1 MLFPTVDFA
10 IFFVLVF
17 VGHWLLNHQSHAWK
31 WFMIGASY
39 VFYAWWNWRFVFL
52 LVGVSFL
59 AQTGA
64 TAVARTRSPRAR
76 LVVNG
81 IAVAALLLPLAFFK
95 YYGFLAVNA
104 TNALA
109 SLGIESSIPLIQV
122 VLPVGISFFTFMAI
136 AYVVDIYRR
145 DFELASWTDAFLYL
159 SFFPHLVAGPIVR
172 PNELIPQL
180 RERRDERHVDVAG
193 AAWLILGG
201 LFKKVVVSSYLAAQ
215 IVDPVFGDPAQRSA
229 PDAFFGILGYAIVIY
244 ADFSG
249 YTDIAIGVAKL
260 LGFQFPRNFDRP
272 YAALSIQDFWRR
284 WHMTLSRWLRDYLY
298 IPLGGNRRGAR
309 RTDVNIMM
317 TMILGG
323 LWHGAAW
330 TFVFWGAYHGGLLT
344 THRWQARHGL
354 AATKTTE
361 TKAEETKAEETKAEE
376 TKAEETKAEE
386 TKDGWLD
393 ILRQRAATF
402 ALVCVGWVFFR
413 ADSMETAFSLLRR
426 LITGWWTP
434 SESLTPL
441 VVFTIAGMLALQFW
455 PRGFGLWLQ
464 SGLSRLKPA
473 PLGIVLALAMLVIV
487 ILGPSGV
494 APFIYFRF

>member
-17 VGHWLLNHQSHAWK
+17 VGHWLLNHQSRAWK

-52 LVGVSFL
+52 LVGVSLL

-64 TAVARTRSPRAR
+64 IAVARTRSPRAR

-81 IAVAALLLPLAFFK
+81 IAVTGLLLPLAFFK
-95 YYGFLAVNA
+95 YYGFLAVNV
-104 TNALA
+104 TNVLS
-109 SLGIESSIPLIQV
+109 SLGLESSIPLIQV

-136 AYVVDIYRR
+136 AYVVDVYRG
-145 DFELASWTDAFLYL
+145 DFEVASWTDAFLYL

-229 PDAFFGILGYAIVIY
+229 PDALFGILGYAIVIY

-249 YTDIAIGVAKL
+249 YTDMAIGVAKL

-272 YAALSIQDFWRR
+272 YAARSIQDFWRR

-298 IPLGGNRRGAR
+298 IPLGGNRRGER
-309 RTDVNIMM
+309 RTYVNVMI

-330 TFVFWGAYHGGLLT
+330 TFVFWGAFHGGLLAA
-344 THRWQARHGL
+344 HQWRARH
-354 AATKTTE
+354 AEAD
-361 TKAEETKAEETKAEE
+361 TKATESGERR
-376 TKAEETKAEE
+376 
-386 TKDGWLD
+386 LD
-393 ILRQRAATF
+393 FMRQRAATF

-413 ADSMETAFSLLRR
+413 ADSMETAFSLLGR

-441 VVFTIAGMLALQFW
+441 VVFTIAGMLAMQFW

-473 PLGIVLALAMLVIV
+473 PLGIVFALALLVIV

-494 APFIYFRF
+494 APFIYFQF

>member
-17 VGHWLLNHQSHAWK
+17 VGHWLLNHRSETWK

-52 LVGVSFL
+52 LLGVSLL
-59 AQTGA
+59 AQMGA
-64 TAVARTRSPRAR
+64 IAVARTRSPRAR

-81 IAVAALLLPLAFFK
+81 IAVTLLLLPLAFFK
-95 YYGFLAVNA
+95 YYGFLAVNV

-109 SLGIESSIPLIQV
+109 SLGAESSIPLIQV

-136 AYVVDIYRR
+136 AYVVDVYRG
-145 DFELASWTDAFLYL
+145 DFEVANWTDTFLYL

-180 RERRDERHVDVAG
+180 RERRDERHIDVAG

-229 PDAFFGILGYAIVIY
+229 PDALFGILGYAIVIY

-272 YAALSIQDFWRR
+272 YAARSIQDFWRR

-298 IPLGGNRRGAR
+298 IPLGGNRRGER
-309 RTDVNIMM
+309 RTHVNILI

-330 TFVFWGAYHGGLLT
+330 TFVFWGAYHGGLLAA
-344 THRWQARHGL
+344 HRWRARHGE
-354 AATKTTE
+354 AE
-361 TKAEETKAEETKAEE
+361 TKATASTATESRATESRE
-376 TKAEETKAEE
+376 
-386 TKDGWLD
+386 GRLD
-393 ILRQRAATF
+393 VIRQRAATF
-402 ALVCVGWVFFR
+402 ALICVGWVFFR

-455 PRGFGLWLQ
+455 PRDFGLSLQ

-473 PLGIVLALAMLVIV
+473 PLGIVFALALLVIV

-494 APFIYFRF
+494 APFIYFQF

>member
-17 VGHWLLNHQSHAWK
+17 VGHWLLNHQSRAWK

-64 TAVARTRSPRAR
+64 IAVARTRSPRAR

-81 IAVAALLLPLAFFK
+81 IAVTALLLPLAFFK
-95 YYGFLAVNA
+95 YYGFLAVNV
-104 TNALA
+104 TNVLS
-109 SLGIESSIPLIQV
+109 SLGLESSIPLIQV

-136 AYVVDIYRR
+136 AYVVDVYRD
-145 DFELASWTDAFLYL
+145 DFEVASWTDAFLYL

-229 PDAFFGILGYAIVIY
+229 PDALFGILGYAIVIY

-272 YAALSIQDFWRR
+272 YAARSIQDFWRR

-298 IPLGGNRRGAR
+298 IPLGGNRRGER
-309 RTDVNIMM
+309 RTYVNIMI

-330 TFVFWGAYHGGLLT
+330 TFVFWGAYHGGLLAA
-344 THRWQARHGL
+344 HQWRARH
-354 AATKTTE
+354 AVAD
-361 TKAEETKAEETKAEE
+361 TKATASTATESRE
-376 TKAEETKAEE
+376 
-386 TKDGWLD
+386 GRLD
-393 ILRQRAATF
+393 FMRQRATTF

-441 VVFTIAGMLALQFW
+441 VVFTIACMLALQFW
-455 PRGFGLWLQ
+455 PRDFGLWLQ

-473 PLGIVLALAMLVIV
+473 PLGIVFALALLVIV

-494 APFIYFRF
+494 APFIYFQF

>member
-17 VGHWLLNHQSHAWK
+17 VGHWLLNHLAQPWK
-31 WFMIGASY
+31 LFMIAASY
-39 VFYAWWNWRFVFL
+39 VFYAWWDWRFVFL
-52 LVGVSFL
+52 LVGVSVL
-59 AQTGA
+59 AQLGA
-64 TAVARTRSPRAR
+64 IAVSKTRSPRAR

-81 IAVAALLLPLAFFK
+81 IAVTLLLLPLAFFK
-95 YYGFLAVNA
+95 YYGFFAVNV
-104 TNALA
+104 TNTLT
-109 SLGIESSIPLIQV
+109 SLGMEPSIPLIQI

-136 AYVVDIYRR
+136 AYVIDVSRG
-145 DFELASWTDAFLYL
+145 DFEVVGWTDTFLYL

-172 PNELIPQL
+172 PAELIPQL

-215 IVDPVFGDPAQRSA
+215 IVDPVFGDPFARSA
-229 PDAFFGILGYAIVIY
+229 PDALFAIVGYAIVIY

-249 YTDIAIGVAKL
+249 YTDIAIGIAKL

-272 YAALSIQDFWRR
+272 YAARSIQDFWRR

-298 IPLGGNRRGAR
+298 IPLGGNRKGAR
-309 RTDVNIMM
+309 RTLINVGV

-330 TFVFWGAYHGGLLT
+330 TFVFWGAFHGGLLAL
-344 THRWQARHGL
+344 HQWR
-354 AATKTTE
+354 
-361 TKAEETKAEETKAEE
+361 
-376 TKAEETKAEE
+376 
-386 TKDGWLD
+386 
-393 ILRQRAATF
+393 RQRAPQTDEPQEERRLDAWRRYAGTF

-413 ADSMETAFSLLRR
+413 ADSLDTAFALLRR
-426 LITGWWTP
+426 LFSGWSTP
-434 SESLTPL
+434 TEFVNP
-441 VVFTIAGMLALQFW
+441 VVVLAIVGTLSLQFW
-455 PRGFGLWLQ
+455 PRGMGLWLQ

-473 PLGIVLALAMLVIV
+473 PLGVVFALALLVIV
-487 ILGPSGV
+487 ILGPPGV
-494 APFIYFRF
+494 APFIYFQF

>member
-17 VGHWLLNHQSHAWK
+17 TAHWLLNHLLQPWK

-39 VFYAWWNWRFVFL
+39 LFYAWWDWRFVLL
-52 LVGVSFL
+52 LVGISSL
-59 AQTGA
+59 AQLGA
-64 TAVARTRSPRAR
+64 IAVARTNPPRAR

-81 IAVAALLLPLAFFK
+81 ITVALLLLPLAFFK
-95 YYGFLAVNA
+95 YYGFFAVNV
-104 TNALA
+104 TNTLA
-109 SLGIESSIPLIQV
+109 SVGIESSIPLIQV

-136 AYVVDIYRR
+136 AYVVDVYRG
-145 DFELASWTDAFLYL
+145 DFEVATWTDTFLYL

-172 PNELIPQL
+172 PHELIPQL

-201 LFKKVVVSSYLAAQ
+201 LFKKVVISSYLAAQ
-215 IVDPVFGDPAQRSA
+215 IVDPVFGDPSPRSA
-229 PDAFFGILGYAIVIY
+229 PDALFGILGYAIVIY

-249 YTDIAIGVAKL
+249 YTDIAIGIAKL

-272 YAALSIQDFWRR
+272 YAAVSIQDFWRR

-298 IPLGGNRRGAR
+298 IPLGGNRRGER
-309 RTDVNIMM
+309 HTYVNIMI
-317 TMILGG
+317 TMVLGG

-330 TFVFWGAYHGGLLT
+330 TFVFWGAYHGGLLA
-344 THRWQARHGL
+344 THQWRVRRSDSERLTGRI
-354 AATKTTE
+354 
-361 TKAEETKAEETKAEE
+361 
-376 TKAEETKAEE
+376 
-386 TKDGWLD
+386 DV
-393 ILRQRAATF
+393 LRRRAATF

-413 ADSMETAFSLLRR
+413 ADSMDTAFSLLRR

-434 SESLTPL
+434 SEFVTPL
-441 VVFTIAGMLALQFW
+441 VVLMVAGMLVLQFW

-473 PLGIVLALAMLVIV
+473 PLGIVFALALLVIV

-494 APFIYFRF
+494 APFIYFQF

>member
-17 VGHWLLNHQSHAWK
+17 VGHWLLNHQSRAWK

-59 AQTGA
+59 AQAGA
-64 TAVARTRSPRAR
+64 IAVARTRSPRSR

-95 YYGFLAVNA
+95 YYGFLAVNV
-104 TNALA
+104 TNAFA
-109 SLGIESSIPLIQV
+109 SLGLESTIPLLQV

-136 AYVVDIYRR
+136 AYVVDVYRG
-145 DFELASWTDAFLYL
+145 DFEVATWTDAFLYL

-201 LFKKVVVSSYLAAQ
+201 LFKKVVVSSYLTTQ

-229 PDAFFGILGYAIVIY
+229 PDALFGILGYAIVIY

-272 YAALSIQDFWRR
+272 YAARSIQDFWRR

-298 IPLGGNRRGAR
+298 IPLGGNRRGER
-309 RTDVNIMM
+309 RTSVNIMI

-344 THRWQARHGL
+344 AHRWRARRD
-354 AATKTTE
+354 TKVEDTE
-361 TKAEETKAEETKAEE
+361 AERTEES
-376 TKAEETKAEE
+376 
-386 TKDGWLD
+386 WLD
-393 ILRQRAATF
+393 GFRQRAATF
-402 ALVCVGWVFFR
+402 SLVCVGWVFFR
-413 ADSMETAFSLLRR
+413 ADSMETAFSLLLR
-426 LITGWWTP
+426 LLTGWWTP

-441 VVFTIAGMLALQFW
+441 VVITIAGMLALQFW
-455 PRGFGLWLQ
+455 PRGVGLWLQ

-494 APFIYFRF
+494 APFIYFQF

>member
-52 LVGVSFL
+52 LIGVSFL

-64 TAVARTRSPRAR
+64 IAVARTRSPRSR

-81 IAVAALLLPLAFFK
+81 IAVAVLLLPLAFFK

-109 SLGIESSIPLIQV
+109 SLGLESSIPLIQV

-136 AYVVDIYRR
+136 AYVVDVSRE
-145 DFELASWTDAFLYL
+145 DFEVASWTDAFLYL

-193 AAWLILGG
+193 SAWLILGG
-201 LFKKVVVSSYLAAQ
+201 LFKKVVVSSYLATQ

-229 PDAFFGILGYAIVIY
+229 PDALFGILGYAIVIY

-272 YAALSIQDFWRR
+272 YSARSIQDFWRR

-298 IPLGGNRRGAR
+298 IPLGGNRRGEQ
-309 RTDVNIMM
+309 RTYVNIMV

-344 THRWQARHGL
+344 AHQWRARQGAGETQAEGS
-354 AATKTTE
+354 
-361 TKAEETKAEETKAEE
+361 KAG
-376 TKAEETKAEE
+376 E
-386 TKDGWLD
+386 TKDAWLD
-393 ILRQRAATF
+393 GLRQRAATF

-413 ADSMETAFSLLRR
+413 ADSMETAFSLLGR

-441 VVFTIAGMLALQFW
+441 VVFTIVGMLALQFW

-494 APFIYFRF
+494 APFIYFQF